1 MSILLRV
8 LNASTLA
15 DLPPVCRPY
24 WDDDD
29 TFADI
34 FACLDDQTK
43 CDYVATTMRKCLE
56 LNIRDDTNIL
66 RMFMLVI
73 DCREDE
79 YEDDDTPQITVPTI
93 DNPAPVHDD
102 SALRRRIAEL
112 EAENAD
118 LKKSAPA
125 PAPVEV
131 DDRVNPADPVPARPA
146 PVEGRGRGRPPKY
159 PDTNKFKCLL
169 CNCGFAS
176 HGSLFNHFHSKPHVA
191 KVKEVLTQ
199 SREYIAEHT
208 DEKLKLNVSV
218 RNVRDDPKLSTLDP
232 SVADIDNLLDYVS
245 DGVNPIS
252 DVLLVRGVEFKS
264 ATGRTEFSWRKVFG

>member
-1 MSILLRV
+1 MSILLKV

-24 WDDDD
+24 WADDD

-34 FACLDDQTK
+34 FACLDDKTK
-43 CDYVATTMRKCLE
+43 CDYVASTMRKCLE

-73 DCREDE
+73 DCREEE
-79 YEDDDTPQITVPTI
+79 YEDDDTPEITVPTI
-93 DNPAPVHDD
+93 DNPAPTPDRD
-102 SALRRRIAEL
+102 LRRRIAEL
-112 EAENAD
+112 EAENAE
-118 LKKSAPA
+118 LKKSAA
-125 PAPVEV
+125 PAPVEEV
-131 DDRVNPADPVPARPA
+131 DVRTNPVEPAPARPA

-159 PDTNKFKCLL
+159 PDTKDHQCLL
-169 CNCGFAS
+169 CHCGFAS
-176 HGSLFNHFHSKPHVA
+176 HGSLFNHFHSKPHIA

-199 SREYIAEHT
+199 SRAYIADHP

-232 SVADIDNLLDYVS
+232 SVEDIDNLLDYVS

-252 DVLLVRGVEFKS
+252 DILLVRGVEFKS
-264 ATGRTEFSWRKVFG
+264 ATGRTDFTWRKVFG